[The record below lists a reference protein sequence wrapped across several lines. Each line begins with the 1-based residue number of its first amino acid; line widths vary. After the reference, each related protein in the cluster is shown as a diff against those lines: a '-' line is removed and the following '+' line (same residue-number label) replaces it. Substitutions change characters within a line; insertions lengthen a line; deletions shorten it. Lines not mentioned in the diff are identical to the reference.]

1 MRTISHI
8 FSLLFM
14 LILLG
19 CDDDALMPT
28 SADGQDA
35 FSSSKTKEK
44 VDAFTATGDIEVT
57 FLSNPGGGG
66 EHGNED
72 ISKEG
77 SQKFANVLFNAH
89 EGDLTKEAKG
99 EVKITMKNK
108 EGLVK
113 REFIAEVYEV
123 KVDPL
128 TNEARFLAMVI
139 SDIRS
144 DEGDSGHEDS
154 EEEHTG
160 QGNMNGQNGGN
171 HTDGDHSE
179 GDEPHD
185 DPDHGGGCNSDD
197 EGHGGKQ
204 SRVGQTLGVK
214 VYDGGS
220 PGINGDTIGWKW
232 YAGNNPNIPS
242 LENHGEWEGMC
253 LKEIIEGN
261 LVVHL
266 N

>member
-1 MRTISHI
+1 MRTISKI

-14 LILLG
+14 VILLG
-19 CDDDALMPT
+19 CDADALMPT

-35 FSSSKTKEK
+35 MSSSKNGDK
-44 VDAFTATGDIEVT
+44 VDSFKATGDVEVT
-57 FLSNPGGGG
+57 YVSNPGGN
-66 EHGNED
+66 ENGNEN

-77 SQKFANVLFNAH
+77 KERFANVVFNAH
-89 EGDLTKEAKG
+89 EGDLKKEAKG
-99 EVKITMKNK
+99 SVEITMKNK
-108 EGLVK
+108 EGNVK
-113 REFIAEVYEV
+113 RTFVADVYEV

-128 TNEARFLAMVI
+128 TQEARFLAEVI

-154 EEEHTG
+154 GEEHTG
-160 QGNMNGQNGGN
+160 QGSMNGQNGGN

-179 GDEPHD
+179 GDDNHD
-185 DPDHGGGCNSDD
+185 DSDHGGGCNSDD
-197 EGHGGKQ
+197 EVHGNQ

-214 VYDGGS
+214 VSDGGS
-220 PGINGDTIGWKW
+220 PGISGDTIGWKW
-232 YAGNNPNIPS
+232 YAGNNPNTPS
-242 LENHGEWEGMC
+242 LEDHGEWAEMC
-253 LKEIIEGN
+253 LKDIIAGN